1 MPLCRPLFVV
11 TLAIAATGATAQAQF
26 TTPGQQPTFS
36 NPNQPSGFSKS
47 NDQPAFS
54 NPNQPSG
61 FSKSNDQPAF
71 SNPNGQPAFSNPN
84 DRPAFSNSNQPQF
97 SAPGQG
103 PASPF
108 SGPGQGAQFGAPP
121 RQKPA
126 CITKIESYKNAAEKS
141 ADAIKT
147 AQKKRPSPAEGCK
160 LFTNFSKA
168 FTSYVNY
175 LAKEGK
181 ECGVPPE
188 AVPALKKELAAI
200 NGTKK
205 KVCDVAARPPGP
217 PPASL
222 SNALNGPLTA
232 PSEKP
237 KKGHNTF
244 DTLTGNVLT
253 R

>member
-1 MPLCRPLFVV
+1 MPLCRSFFFV

-26 TTPGQQPTFS
+26 TTPGQQPQFS
-36 NPNQPSGFSKS
+36 NPNQPSGFSKTTEQPGFS
-47 NDQPAFS
+47 NPNQQPGFS
-54 NPNQPSG
+54 NPNQPAG
-61 FSKSNDQPAF
+61 P
-71 SNPNGQPAFSNPN
+71 
-84 DRPAFSNSNQPQF
+84 SNSNQPQF
-97 SAPGQG
+97 STPGQAPQFSAPGQA
-103 PASPF
+103 PQF
-108 SGPGQGAQFGAPP
+108 SAPRQQSQFGGQPQ
-121 RQKPA
+121 QKPA
-126 CITKIESYKNAAEKS
+126 CITKIESYKDAAEKS
-141 ADAIKT
+141 ADAIKN

-188 AVPALKKELAAI
+188 AVPALKKELVAI

-205 KVCDVAARPPGP
+205 KVCDVAARPQGP

-237 KKGHNTF
+237 KKGRNTF

>member
-1 MPLCRPLFVV
+1 MPLCRSLLFAL
-11 TLAIAATGATAQAQF
+11 LATAATGATAQAQF

-36 NPNQPSGFSKS
+36 NPNQPSGFSKPSQQPGFS
-47 NDQPAFS
+47 NPNTQPGFSNPNAQPTFS
-54 NPNQPSG
+54 NPNQPSQ
-61 FSKSNDQPAF
+61 FSTP
-71 SNPNGQPAFSNPN
+71 GQA
-84 DRPAFSNSNQPQF
+84 PQF
-97 SAPGQG
+97 SAPGQQ
-103 PASPF
+103 S
-108 SGPGQGAQFGAPP
+108 QFGAPQQ
-121 RQKPA
+121 QKPA
-126 CITKIESYKNAAEKS
+126 CITKIESYKDAAEKS
-141 ADAIKT
+141 ADAIKN
-147 AQKKRPSPAEGCK
+147 AQKRRPSPAEGCK

-205 KVCDVAARPPGP
+205 KVCDVAARPQGP

-237 KKGHNTF
+237 KKGRNTF

>member
-1 MPLCRPLFVV
+1 MPLCRSLFFA
-11 TLAIAATGATAQAQF
+11 TLAIAATGVTAQAQF

-36 NPNQPSGFSKS
+36 NPNQPSSGFSKPS
-47 NDQPAFS
+47 QQPAFS

-61 FSKSNDQPAF
+61 FS
-71 SNPNGQPAFSNPN
+71 NP
-84 DRPAFSNSNQPQF
+84 NQPQF
-97 SAPGQG
+97 STPGQA
-103 PASPF
+103 PQF
-108 SGPGQGAQFGAPP
+108 SAPRQQSQFGAPP
-121 RQKPA
+121 QQKPA
-126 CITKIESYKNAAEKS
+126 CITKIESYKDAAEKS
-141 ADAIKT
+141 ADAIKN

-188 AVPALKKELAAI
+188 AVPALKKELTAI

-222 SNALNGPLTA
+222 SNALNGPLSA

-237 KKGHNTF
+237 KQGRNTF